1 MTKELIVYAL
11 NSYYNSARLFF
22 FFLKPSAKA
31 LAEDLF
37 YFFVAQHKEQILD
50 K

>member
-1 MTKELIVYAL
+1 MLSTVIITLHVF
-11 NSYYNSARLFF
+11 FF